1 MLQLFVFQQYCM
13 EVKVICL
20 ALALCLEY
28 RSENIISNA
37 GTFWQLSKS
46 NEKYIKTHFTCW
58 NSGFISLFP
67 KNVNG
72 PLGNSLQ
79 EKYHTSTTP
88 LHWAPCNFITMNT
101 CAHSSSFWINH
112 SYTVLQTS
120 LQKCG
125 DIFPEAA
132 FPSSPV
138 LSVSAVWSV
147 VISVSVVFAIAE
159 GGVRSLPR
167 FCSCG
172 LPVGFW
178 AVSLLTALMVATWR
192 LMPVWAAAVP
202 AALILVWVVLQPFN
216 V

>member
-1 MLQLFVFQQYCM
+1 MQGRFGSWVSQMRNTL
-13 EVKVICL
+13 
-20 ALALCLEY
+20 
-28 RSENIISNA
+28 RPISPVETLGLYHYFLKMSMVPWEIPSRKN
-37 GTFWQLSKS
+37 TIHQPHHCTERHVTSLPW
-46 NEKYIKTHFTCW
+46 TH
-58 NSGFISLFP
+58 
-67 KNVNG
+67 
-72 PLGNSLQ
+72 
-79 EKYHTSTTP
+79 
-88 LHWAPCNFITMNT
+88 
-101 CAHSSSFWINH
+101 AHSSSFWINH